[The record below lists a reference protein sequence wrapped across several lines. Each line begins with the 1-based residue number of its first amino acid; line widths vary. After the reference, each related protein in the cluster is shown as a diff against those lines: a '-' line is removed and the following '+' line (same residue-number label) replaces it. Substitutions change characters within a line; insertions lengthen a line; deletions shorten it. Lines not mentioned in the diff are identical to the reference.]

1 MMRLIQGLRQAGL
14 RILRRFQ
21 RWLARWPLRWRVIV
35 AALGMLAV
43 LLLGLG
49 ALVSVVEQSML
60 QQNTATTLFT
70 QARTVA
76 PTPRGGLNNPNTPPE
91 LVYLAPR
98 SGAPPPIGAPVGN
111 TFIGQAGAWVEL
123 LSGPTTSATV
133 LSTSGTPLII
143 SDKPYFIG
151 SVTPSASAIHSAL
164 TNPPSDRAYT
174 LVTDSVGRSQL
185 MLLLP
190 IVQNYHTVAL
200 LQLATST
207 RQIDDAVTTTR
218 LILFYGIGGCLLLA
232 GLLSWPLLDRALRP
246 LAEMEAGARRIADG
260 DLTVRLN
267 EPESEDEVGHLART
281 FNVMVAKVEGAFNR
295 QRRFVAD
302 VSHELRTPLTALG
315 GGLEML
321 MMGADQ
327 GDTAA
332 ARRLMRGMYAETE
345 RMRHLVEDL
354 LALARLDEGRAQL
367 HLEGV
372 DPQTALTAAVEQG
385 ERIAQG
391 QTLSVD
397 IAPKLPL
404 ISADAERLRQVLLI
418 LLDNAVKYTPRGG
431 AITLSARLL
440 ADESPGASWVAL
452 EVRDTG
458 QGISADAL
466 PHVFDRFYRADP
478 ARARIGERSE
488 DRSSGSGLGLA
499 IAKGL
504 VEAMGGRINIV
515 SEQGNGASV
524 TVEAPIW
531 RGATQPNKA
540 IRPPPAPISALPA
553 PQSSTPDESTPVAAE
568 ANETETRRLPA

>member
-1 MMRLIQGLRQAGL
+1 MMWLIQGFRQAAL
-14 RILRRFQ
+14 RILGRFQ

-60 QQNTATTLFT
+60 QQNAATTLFT
-70 QARTVA
+70 QARA
-76 PTPRGGLNNPNTPPE
+76 AALAPRGGLNNPNTPPD
-91 LVYLAPR
+91 LIYLAPR
-98 SGAPPPIGAPVGN
+98 AAAPPPIGAPVGN
-111 TFIGQAGAWVEL
+111 TFLGQAVRLVEL

-133 LSTSGTPLII
+133 LSTSGVPLII
-143 SDKPYFIG
+143 DKPYFIG
-151 SVTPSASAIHSAL
+151 SVTPSASVIHSAL
-164 TNPPSDRAYT
+164 TTSPSDRAYR
-174 LVTDSVGRSQL
+174 LVTDSAGRSQL

-190 IVQNYHTVAL
+190 IVQNGHTVAL

-327 GDTAA
+327 GDAAA

-367 HLEGV
+367 HLEAV
-372 DPQTALTAAVEQG
+372 DPQAALTAAIEQG

-391 QTLSVD
+391 QTLRVD
-397 IAPKLPL
+397 VASKLPL

-418 LLDNAVKYTPRGG
+418 LLDNAVKYTPSGG
-431 AITLSARLL
+431 AITLTGYPL
-440 ADESPGASWVAL
+440 ATEGPSASWVAL
-452 EVRDTG
+452 EVHDTG
-458 QGISADAL
+458 QGIAADAL

-478 ARARIGERSE
+478 ARARIGERAE
-488 DRSSGSGLGLA
+488 DRYSGSGLGLA

-504 VEAMGGRINIV
+504 VEAMGGRISIA
-515 SEQGNGASV
+515 SEQGSGAAV
-524 TVEAPIW
+524 TVELPTW
-531 RGATQPNKA
+531 RGATQPIKP
-540 IRPPPAPISALPA
+540 IRPTPAPSGALPV
-553 PQSSTPDESTPVAAE
+553 PQASTSDESTPASDE
-568 ANETETRRLPA
+568 ACGTETRRLPA

>member
-1 MMRLIQGLRQAGL
+1 MMRLIQGLRQTTL
-14 RILRRFQ
+14 RVQRRAQ

-35 AALGMLAV
+35 ASLGLLAV

-49 ALVSVVEQSML
+49 ALVSVIEQGML
-60 QQNTATTLFT
+60 QQNAATTLYA
-70 QARTVA
+70 QARAAA
-76 PTPRGGLNNPNTPPE
+76 PAPRGGLNNPNIPLE
-91 LVYLAPR
+91 LIYLAPR
-98 SGAPPPIGAPVGN
+98 NMPPPPIGEPVGN
-111 TFIGQAGAWVEL
+111 TFLGQSAALVESL
-123 LSGPTTSATV
+123 TGPTTIASV
-133 LSTSGTPLII
+133 LSTTGQPLIT
-143 SDKPYFIG
+143 DKTYFISPVAPAA
-151 SVTPSASAIHSAL
+151 SVVQTAL
-164 TNPPSDRAYT
+164 TMAPSDRSYT
-174 LVTDSVGRSQL
+174 LVSDSAGRTQL

-190 IVQNYHTVAL
+190 IVQDGHTVAL

-207 RQIDDAVTTTR
+207 RQIDDAVNTTR
-218 LILFYGIGGCLLLA
+218 LILFYGMGGCLLLA

-327 GDTAA
+327 GDAAA

-367 HLEGV
+367 HIEAV
-372 DPQTALTAAVEQG
+372 DPRAALSLVAEQG

-391 QTLSVD
+391 QTFVVDAPQDLPSV
-397 IAPKLPL
+397 
-404 ISADAERLRQVLLI
+404 SADAERLRQVLLI
-418 LLDNAVKYTPRGG
+418 LLDNAVKYTPPTGE
-431 AITLSARLL
+431 ITLTARQVIMA
-440 ADESPGASWVAL
+440 ADGASWITLA
-452 EVRDTG
+452 VRDTG

-478 ARARIGERSE
+478 ARVRSGERPE
-488 DRSSGSGLGLA
+488 ERRGGSGLGLA
-499 IAKGL
+499 IARGL
-504 VEAMGGRINIV
+504 IEAMGGRISIA
-515 SEQGNGASV
+515 SKLGSGATV
-524 TVEAPIW
+524 TIELPVW
-531 RGATQPNKA
+531 RGATQPLKA
-540 IRPPPAPISALPA
+540 VHPTPALAAPPQAYKPDENDTPTAEYA
-553 PQSSTPDESTPVAAE
+553 PQTSDLSTPA
-568 ANETETRRLPA
+568 